1 MVRAE
6 IFSGICGFTTLVDAS
21 MDGQGCN
28 LEVTSECPSIQR
40 LAEELTQ
47 VDPYQEIS
55 RRPTLPQTFQAAN
68 KHCAHASCPVAV
80 GIIKAIEVEA
90 GLALPADVSIKL
102 TKLTS

>member
-1 MVRAE
+1 MVKAE
-6 IFSGICGFTTLVDAS
+6 IFSGICGFTTFVDAT
-21 MDGQGCN
+21 MDGRSCN
-28 LEVTSECPSIQR
+28 LEIKSECPSIQR
-40 LAEELTQ
+40 LAEDLKQ

-90 GLALPADVSIKL
+90 GLALPADVTIKI
-102 TKLTS
+102 TKLTG